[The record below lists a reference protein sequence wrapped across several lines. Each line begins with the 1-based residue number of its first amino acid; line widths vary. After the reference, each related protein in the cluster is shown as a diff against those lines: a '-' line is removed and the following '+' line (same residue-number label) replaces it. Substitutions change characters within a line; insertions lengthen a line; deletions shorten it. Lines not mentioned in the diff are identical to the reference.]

1 MNVCLSEKITLSILT
16 DFLQNFYQRGVL
28 LDFVDTFGKTFK
40 SLLMIILMRNNKT
53 V

>member
-1 MNVCLSEKITLSILT
+1 MNVCLGEKITLYILT

-28 LDFVDTFGKTFK
+28 LDFVNTFGKAFK
-40 SLLMIILMRNNKT
+40 SLLMLIIMRNNKT